1 MDGANELTA
10 AMDVHA
16 RLVSL
21 AGVGHDDMLG
31 SGERLWNVVKD
42 FLDSPGWPLG

>member
-1 MDGANELTA
+1 MAGELTK
-10 AMDVHA
+10 AMGSHA

-21 AGVGHDDMLG
+21 PGVSHNNMLS

-42 FLDSPGWPLG
+42 FLNSSEETR

>member
-1 MDGANELTA
+1 MGGR
-10 AMDVHA
+10 A

-21 AGVGHDDMLG
+21 PDVGHNDMLS

-42 FLDSPGWPLG
+42 FLKSPEETR